1 MQPLVPLGPPKW
13 RKRGT
18 GPSWNGNFHLEKRQL
33 AQIGE
38 LTRKTRPHYDTKLIS
53 RGQTVLKES
62 EYTPPDT
69 PKPLRT
75 AGGGYWAMR
84 NHLFA
89 LRLQTEIMV
98 KSQKK
103 RDST

>member
-1 MQPLVPLGPPKW
+1 MEAIIHPLVTLGPPEW
-13 RKRGT
+13 RKRCT
-18 GPSWNGNFHLEKRQL
+18 GPSWKEFFHLEKRQL

-53 RGQTVLKES
+53 PGQTVLKES

-69 PKPLRT
+69 PEPLRT
-75 AGGGYWAMR
+75 AGGVYWAMR

-89 LRLQTEIMV
+89 LRLQTEIIV
-98 KSQKK
+98 K
-103 RDST
+103 